1 MTDVSSAKRA
11 DLAGP
16 GIGTY
21 EQVEQ
26 VLPDDYHSLLTPRE
40 TQRAIFGARRYIEDE
55 LCRELGLEMVQVPLI
70 VDAESGVN
78 DMLDRDGSRT
88 PVSFHVANDNG
99 LHPVDA
105 QVVQA
110 ATKWK
115 RVALRQFGMPPGSG
129 LCTDMRAVRKD
140 YFLDH
145 DHSAYVDQWDWE
157 RAITAE
163 DRTLEALK
171 ESVRRIWSVLRGAQA
186 YLHEAFPALVDERYP
201 DLPEEITFIH
211 AEDLLARYSDLPRKQ
226 RENAL
231 LQEVPAV
238 FIIGIGWTLDD
249 GYPHELRAADYDDWV
264 TPTTTP
270 DGQTRH
276 GLNGDIL
283 VWNPVTRRRHEL
295 QLDGHPRRRRGPA
308 TAAGAHRAARLAE
321 PPLPPRHR
329 RGHPAPFDRWRYRP
343 VAHVDAAA
351 AQGPP
356 RRGQRDGLAAGP
368 QGHVRGT
375 WHPRAGVT
383 GRQRE
388 RQPLGTASP
397 RPHVPYAS
405 KAEQPRGEAVRRAT
419 SQSNLRG
426 YVEQVTTEP
435 QVNDR
440 AETDRLAIRAVV
452 DAFLAAFV
460 SGPECSERMAGLREL
475 FIPEALIV
483 RTCGMEPAVM
493 GVEEFI
499 APREALLTGGTLVDF
514 REWPVA
520 GTLELFGDIA
530 HWFGSYAKAGVQDRV
545 SFTGRGMK
553 SIQLVR
559 TADGWRISAA
569 AWDDERDGVT
579 LPADDD

>member
-1 MTDVSSAKRA
+1 M
-11 DLAGP
+11 
-16 GIGTY
+16 
-21 EQVEQ
+21 
-26 VLPDDYHSLLTPRE
+26 
-40 TQRAIFGARRYIEDE
+40 
-55 LCRELGLEMVQVPLI
+55 
-70 VDAESGVN
+70 
-78 DMLDRDGSRT
+78 
-88 PVSFHVANDNG
+88 
-99 LHPVDA
+99 
-105 QVVQA
+105 
-110 ATKWK
+110 
-115 RVALRQFGMPPGSG
+115 
-129 LCTDMRAVRKD
+129 
-140 YFLDH
+140 
-145 DHSAYVDQWDWE
+145 
-157 RAITAE
+157 
-163 DRTLEALK
+163 
-171 ESVRRIWSVLRGAQA
+171 
-186 YLHEAFPALVDERYP
+186 
-201 DLPEEITFIH
+201 
-211 AEDLLARYSDLPRKQ
+211 
-226 RENAL
+226 
-231 LQEVPAV
+231 
-238 FIIGIGWTLDD
+238 
-249 GYPHELRAADYDDWV
+249 
-264 TPTTTP
+264 
-270 DGQTRH
+270 
-276 GLNGDIL
+276 
-283 VWNPVTRRRHEL
+283 
-295 QLDGHPRRRRGPA
+295 
-308 TAAGAHRAARLAE
+308 
-321 PPLPPRHR
+321 
-329 RGHPAPFDRWRYRP
+329 
-343 VAHVDAAA
+343 
-351 AQGPP
+351 
-356 RRGQRDGLAAGP
+356 
-368 QGHVRGT
+368 
-375 WHPRAGVT
+375 T

-460 SGPECSERMAGLREL
+460 SGPECSERMAGLLEL